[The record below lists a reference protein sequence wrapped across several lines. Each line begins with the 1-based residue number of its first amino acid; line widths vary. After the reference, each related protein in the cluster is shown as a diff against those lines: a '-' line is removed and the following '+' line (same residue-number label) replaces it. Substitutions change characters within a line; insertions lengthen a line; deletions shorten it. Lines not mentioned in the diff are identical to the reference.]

1 MIFWIAVFTGLLQL
15 FLEHCMLYVIP
26 LHMEFRES
34 GESAAPAA
42 PRAQQ

>member
-26 LHMEFRES
+26 LHTEYENERGRDEIGS
-34 GESAAPAA
+34 RSDY
-42 PRAQQ
+42 